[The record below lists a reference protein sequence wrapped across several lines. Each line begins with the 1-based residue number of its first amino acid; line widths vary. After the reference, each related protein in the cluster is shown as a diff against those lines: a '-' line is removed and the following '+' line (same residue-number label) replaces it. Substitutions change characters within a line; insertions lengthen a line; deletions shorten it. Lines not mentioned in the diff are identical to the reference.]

1 MGTST
6 GRGDLSGIRWKPSLV
21 IGYEFAGVPAV
32 CIRLLYRR
40 RAQNHAIPTAM
51 MRITIAAATPTMIA
65 MWEVCLG
72 GSGAGEADAAVAD
85 AAAAEPD
92 ALGDC
97 FIPAGGV

>member
-1 MGTST
+1 
-6 GRGDLSGIRWKPSLV
+6 
-21 IGYEFAGVPAV
+21 
-32 CIRLLYRR
+32 
-40 RAQNHAIPTAM
+40 M

-92 ALGDC
+92 ALEDC
-97 FIPAGGV
+97 FVPAREV

>member
-1 MGTST
+1 
-6 GRGDLSGIRWKPSLV
+6 
-21 IGYEFAGVPAV
+21 
-32 CIRLLYRR
+32 
-40 RAQNHAIPTAM
+40 M

-72 GSGAGEADAAVAD
+72 GSGAGEAVAAVAD

-97 FIPAGGV
+97 FVPAGGV

>member
-40 RAQNHAIPTAM
+40 RAQNHATPTAI
-51 MRITIAAATPTMIA
+51 MRITIAAATPAMIA

-72 GSGAGEADAAVAD
+72 GEAVAAVAD
-85 AAAAEPD
+85 AAAAELD
-92 ALGDC
+92 TLEDC
-97 FIPAGGV
+97 FAPVCEV